1 MQSADRVSAQG
12 AEEHLYAFAQ
22 STLGLNVLYEPQRTT
37 TKVKSRVGGWGFYKQ
52 GYGHGFAASSM
63 YMYKNDVGKKFMK

>member
-1 MQSADRVSAQG
+1 MCYMNHNEPQRRSK
-12 AEEHLYAFAQ
+12 
-22 STLGLNVLYEPQRTT
+22 GLNVLHEPQRTT
-37 TKVKSRVGGWGFYKQ
+37 TKVKSREGGWGFYKQ

>member
-1 MQSADRVSAQG
+1 MCYMNHNEPQRRSK
-12 AEEHLYAFAQ
+12 
-22 STLGLNVLYEPQRTT
+22 GLNVLYEPQRTT
-37 TKVKSRVGGWGFYKQ
+37 TKVQSRVGGWGFYKQ